1 MPSTSHFGKVALKLS
16 KDTKP
21 TVKFQDVP
29 SQNTIELN
37 SILIRIY
44 NYIYIDL
51 SQDHPI
57 IIHEETPAPLDCWSN
72 TGVPRWSYFFG
83 SILAMASTA
92 GLAYVLAL
100 IS

>member
-44 NYIYIDL
+44 NYIYI
-51 SQDHPI
+51 
-57 IIHEETPAPLDCWSN
+57 
-72 TGVPRWSYFFG
+72 
-83 SILAMASTA
+83 
-92 GLAYVLAL
+92 
-100 IS
+100 